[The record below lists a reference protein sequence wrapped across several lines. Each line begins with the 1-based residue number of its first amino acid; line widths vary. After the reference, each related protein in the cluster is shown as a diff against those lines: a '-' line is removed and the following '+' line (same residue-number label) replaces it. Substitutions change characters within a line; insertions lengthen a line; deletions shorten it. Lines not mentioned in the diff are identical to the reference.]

1 MFKKRKTYKIGYQ
14 DMPEKSQSVVKS
26 TSFYYF
32 YRKNSSMKYLLAL
45 LILFASATG
54 CKPKVLTG
62 KALES
67 KLKSTMSNYLDST
80 LQPGVTFK
88 IEDVVYYPQVNEKN
102 YICQFHVQMHFK
114 SKDTLGI
121 VAATISN
128 DFLKVER
135 KQ

>member
-1 MFKKRKTYKIGYQ
+1 
-14 DMPEKSQSVVKS
+14 
-26 TSFYYF
+26 
-32 YRKNSSMKYLLAL
+32 MKYS
-45 LILFASATG
+45 LILLLLFVLAAG

-67 KLKSTMSNYLDST
+67 KLKSTMKNYLDTT
-80 LQPGVTFK
+80 LQPGVSFK
-88 IEDVVYYPQVNEKN
+88 IEDVIYYPQVNEKN
-102 YICQFHVQMHFK
+102 YICQFHVQMNFK
-114 SKDTLGI
+114 NKDTLGI

>member
-1 MFKKRKTYKIGYQ
+1 
-14 DMPEKSQSVVKS
+14 
-26 TSFYYF
+26 
-32 YRKNSSMKYLLAL
+32 MKYSITLLL
-45 LILFASATG
+45 LSFLVVG
-54 CKPKVLTG
+54 CKPKVLSG

-67 KLKSTMSNYLDST
+67 KLKSTMKNYLDTT
-80 LQPGVTFK
+80 LQSGVTFK
-88 IEDVVYYPQVNEKN
+88 IEDVMYYPQANEKN

-114 SKDTLGI
+114 NKDTLGV

>member
-1 MFKKRKTYKIGYQ
+1 
-14 DMPEKSQSVVKS
+14 
-26 TSFYYF
+26 
-32 YRKNSSMKYLLAL
+32 MKYSLAL
-45 LILFASATG
+45 LLLFALATG
-54 CKPKVLTG
+54 CKPKVLSG

-88 IEDVVYYPQVNEKN
+88 IEDVIYYPQVQEKN
-102 YICQFHVQMHFK
+102 YICQFHVQMNFK
-114 SKDTLGI
+114 SKDTIGI

>member
-1 MFKKRKTYKIGYQ
+1 
-14 DMPEKSQSVVKS
+14 
-26 TSFYYF
+26 
-32 YRKNSSMKYLLAL
+32 MKYLLAL
-45 LILFASATG
+45 IFLFGIVAG
-54 CKPKVLTG
+54 CKPKVLSG

-102 YICQFHVQMHFK
+102 YICQFHVHMNFK